1 MAKHV
6 DMSCETITEGLK
18 VIREQACAPDATSG
32 DIAYCNLIEAIIEGE
47 GFNFMTTSESYDLRK
62 SDLREL
68 LKELLYAIETE
79 RITDQHTHT
88 DIVTETLDNVLGN
101 LAY

>member
-1 MAKHV
+1 MKYV

-18 VIREQACAPDATSG
+18 VIREQADSPDATDA
-32 DIAYCNLIEAIIEGE
+32 DIAYRRLVEAIIEGE
-47 GFNFMTTSESYDLRK
+47 GFNFMTTSESYNLSNADM
-62 SDLREL
+62 REL

-79 RITDQHTHT
+79 RITDRHTHM
-88 DIVTETLDNVLGN
+88 DIVTETLENVLGN

>member
-1 MAKHV
+1 MAKYA

-18 VIREQACAPDATSG
+18 VIREQASSPDATYA
-32 DIAYCNLIEAIIEGE
+32 DIAYLRLVEAIIEGE

-62 SDLREL
+62 SDMREL

-79 RITDQHTHT
+79 RITDRHTHT
-88 DIVTETLDNVLGN
+88 DIVTETLENILGN
-101 LAY
+101 LVC